1 MIQKNM
7 NALIA
12 AVVALVLGG
21 VILMQAAFIVYPHEQ
36 ILVLQFGDPQRVIK
50 EPGLFWKIPFVQE
63 IKTYD
68 KRVLALDIP
77 AEEVIAADK
86 NRLVVDT
93 YTRYKISDPLLF
105 YQKATNE
112 EKAAK
117 LLAAIISPD
126 LRKILGRVSF
136 SDLLSQK
143 REQIMANVK
152 AEVIRSSQVLGV
164 EIVDVRIRKADVP
177 KQNSEAIYKRMNS
190 ERERFAK
197 ELRAKGQ
204 ERAQNIRATA
214 DKEATVVLA
223 EAKRDGEIE
232 RGTGDAK
239 AAEIYAGAFGQ
250 DKEFF
255 KFFRSLKAYR
265 KALSEEEKT
274 TFVIDPKSHPFFE
287 TMVK

>member
-1 MIQKNM
+1 MQINM
-7 NALIA
+7 NGLMA
-12 AVVALVLGG
+12 AVVALVLASLT
-21 VILMQAAFIVYPHEQ
+21 VMQAVFIVYPHEQ
-36 ILVLQFGDPQRVIK
+36 VLVLQFGDPQRVIK
-50 EPGLFWKIPFVQE
+50 EPGLFWKIPFMQE
-63 IKTYD
+63 KKIYD
-68 KRVLALDIP
+68 KRILDLDIP

-93 YTRYKISDPLLF
+93 YTRYRIRDPLLF

-117 LLAAIISPD
+117 LLAAVISPD
-126 LRKILGRVSF
+126 LRKILGRVPF
-136 SDLLSQK
+136 SDLLSEK
-143 REQIMANVK
+143 REQIMENVK
-152 AEVIRSSQVLGV
+152 AEVIKSSHVLGV

-177 KQNSEAIYKRMNS
+177 KQNSEAIYRRMNS

-204 ERAQNIRATA
+204 ERAQNIRAAA

-223 EAKRDGEIE
+223 EAKRDGEIT
-232 RGTGDAK
+232 RGIGDAK

-255 KFFRSLKAYR
+255 KFFRALKAYR
-265 KALSEEEKT
+265 KSLSEDDKT
-274 TFVIDPKSHPFFE
+274 TFVIDPKTHPFFDV
-287 TMVK
+287 MLKQ